1 MLDIISITKDD
12 PTGIARTLASTLPLR
27 NRSGVRQF
35 VLDGSCDSAQREVQT
50 LCASQQDVRYVWSAP
65 RGISC
70 AFNEGIDLASA
81 RWLWFLNGG
90 DEVHPNLDPDL
101 LMSLLRL
108 STADM
113 LIFKLEAR
121 GLLLEHP
128 AIQDLWPPFVDWWVH
143 HQAVILSRD
152 LLVQVAG
159 YRTDYKILMDSEL
172 WLRLFLRPTK
182 ADILSFPLGLVHEWG
197 NSTSDNRLRFREQA
211 RMVLRHAVPLAR
223 QWGRIGYRTVRDV
236 YRSARSGGFAL

>member
-12 PTGIARTLASTLPLR
+12 PKGIARTIASTLPLR
-27 NRSGVRQF
+27 DRSGVRQF
-35 VLDGSCDSAQREVQT
+35 VVDSSCDSIREEVQT
-50 LCASQQDVRYVWSAP
+50 LCASQQDVRYAWSEP

-70 AFNEGIDLASA
+70 AFNEGIHLTSA

-90 DEVHPNLDPDL
+90 DEVHPDVDPDL
-101 LMSLLRL
+101 LLSLLRL

-113 LIFKLEAR
+113 LIFKLESH
-121 GLLLEHP
+121 GVMSEHP

-143 HQAVILSRD
+143 HQAVILSRE
-152 LLVQVAG
+152 LLVKVGG
-159 YRTDYKILMDSEL
+159 YRTDYKLLMDGDL

-182 ADILSFPLGLVHEWG
+182 ADILSFPLGLVHDWG
-197 NSTSDNRLRFREQA
+197 VSSNHRLRYREQT
-211 RMVLRHAVPLAR
+211 RMVLRHTFPLVR

-236 YRSARSGGFAL
+236 YRSARRST